1 MIKYEMVSRKPR
13 PVYNVAFADKIGQ
26 VFKNLDKPVSI
37 AKRWCLV
44 DLTEFRGQ
52 NDPEGV
58 EVPILYFKSRRAAF
72 HFFETGEKFKTN
84 PVFAVMGGRKGTKR
98 IR

>member
-1 MIKYEMVSRKPR
+1 MIKYEMVSRKPL
-13 PVYNVAFADKIGQ
+13 PVYKVEHEDRFAVVRKTED
-26 VFKNLDKPVSI
+26 N
-37 AKRWCLV
+37 RWEL
-44 DLTEFRGQ
+44 RGYGT
-52 NDPEGV
+52 DCES
-58 EVPILYFKSRRAAF
+58 LFFKSRRAAF

>member
-1 MIKYEMVSRKPR
+1 MFKYKLAGRD
-13 PVYNVAFADKIGQ
+13 PVITWNVFLGDKIGQ
-26 VFKNLDKPVSI
+26 VFKNIDKPTPVS
-37 AKRWCLV
+37 KRWCLV

-52 NDPEGV
+52 NLPNPQ

-72 HFFETGEKFKTN
+72 SFFETGEKFELT
-84 PVFAVMGGRKGTKR
+84 PVYATRGKAQKR